1 MKLETTI
8 VAKKHINKVSFIVG
22 LLIFASLF
30 LGKYKP
36 ERIIWLNSLVIISIS
51 LSMNKIDYDYE
62 QKLLKTKK
70 NIYLAK
76 KRLITQQKFNN
87 ELNNI
92 KGIKPVLEAK
102 KKPIEKTLTVNQE
115 IINQELEKIT
125 VESNNDWLK
134 TIIEKNSSFLI
145 VGKKGFGKSHLMR
158 YLARS
163 YVATMDNKDLFIIL
177 DPHYDPDN
185 PWLYQNEDELIR
197 REKIVVNNFERKI
210 NELLGIIRYRIDH
223 KLFYKTT
230 NSRLR
235 IFIDEIEFF
244 NQFENF
250 TELVKN
256 IEFEGRKFGLS
267 IVLGGH
273 SLKKTV
279 CNLDSS
285 IISSMAILM
294 APNVALD
301 PVTIKPGLFP
311 SLPTMKKLYSQ
322 FPEKNGIGYFTD
334 GENFSIIK
342 IPKLDLWQIKL

>member
-1 MKLETTI
+1 VKLETTI
-8 VAKKHINKVSFIVG
+8 VAKKHINTVSFIVG
-22 LLIFASLF
+22 ILIFSTLF

-36 ERIIWLNSLVIISIS
+36 ERIIWINTLVIVSVL

-62 QKLLKTKK
+62 LKLLKTKK

-76 KRLITQQKFNN
+76 KRVVTQQKLNN
-87 ELNNI
+87 ELNNL

-102 KKPIEKTLTVNQE
+102 IKPIERTLNVNQE
-115 IINQELEKIT
+115 VIKQELEKIT
-125 VESNNDWLK
+125 VESNNDWLQ

-163 YVATMDNKDLFIIL
+163 YVATIGDKDLFVIL
-177 DPHYDPDN
+177 DPHYDHDN
-185 PWLYQNEDELIR
+185 PWLYQNEDELIK

-210 NELLGIIRYRIDH
+210 NELLAIIRYRIDN

-244 NQFENF
+244 NQFDDF
-250 TELVKN
+250 TELVKVV
-256 IEFEGRKFGLS
+256 EFEGRKFGLS

-285 IISSMAILM
+285 IIGSMSILM
-294 APNVALD
+294 SSNVALD

-311 SLPTMKKLYSQ
+311 SLTVMKKLYNQ
-322 FPEKNGIGYFTD
+322 CPEKTGIGYFTD
-334 GENFSIIK
+334 GDNFSIIK
-342 IPKLDLWQIKL
+342 IPKLDLWEIKL